1 MNRYPNSFQNPKDKC
16 VTAEYLAI
24 DEITVSVNNTEMVPI
39 SGERWKSGYLMGT
52 AVQVDV
58 SVTNMSH
65 IIWQFYKF
73 LEKYDQIFSH
83 PDRIVL
89 LLILSSRIGFWISLW
104 GKRRSRII
112 MFSQLITI
120 PILLVSF
127 INFI

>member
-24 DEITVSVNNTEMVPI
+24 DEISVSVNNTEMIPI

-65 IIWQFYKF
+65 IIWQVYKF
-73 LEKYDQIFSH
+73 LREFDQIFSH
-83 PDRIVL
+83 LDQIVL
-89 LLILSSRIGFWISLW
+89 LLILSSRIGY
-104 GKRRSRII
+104 
-112 MFSQLITI
+112 
-120 PILLVSF
+120 
-127 INFI
+127 